1 MPLELELC
9 KGGTRVF
16 LIHVRYTEEREA
28 WWKEVK
34 VRWREVKSS
43 EYEGELITREALW
56 NALMSEGLPAGV
68 RGPCKVQG
76 NRLCSFE
83 RVQVVRHVYDY

>member
-1 MPLELELC
+1 M
-9 KGGTRVF
+9 
-16 LIHVRYTEEREA
+16 
-28 WWKEVK
+28 
-34 VRWREVKSS
+34 KSS